1 MGSVV
6 KKIKKTAKKAVKA
19 VKKIVKKNPIT
30 KIVKKAAKGVKKL
43 GGKLWDG
50 IKKVG
55 GKAMKAWGKISQKL
69 GPIGTIA
76 LSFAMPYLLGPL
88 SGMAGTA
95 WSNMATWLGT
105 PATGAGSTF
114 VNVFKTLGYNAMK
127 GAQFVGSTFK
137 GITQTLS
144 QTVRGFAGE
153 GGSLSKGFE
162 ALWGGTKDVFTGKA
176 GFGTLEG
183 TTSKVLG
190 QQVTSYSG
198 KVIEGASGF
207 VKTGGVNMMNANV
220 ANAQAYQAIS
230 NAMSGVTSQYT
241 PEMTKYTNTLQNQY
255 KIDAHTAHQHAM
267 QNGGVVNVDPSNGMS
282 SYNLDFNA
290 SGDFAYSGPGGGAD
304 MGDIAN
310 YGEDMFKYSGDA
322 SKVKFGDTN
331 QYVGVRGSQYKVD
344 GDTYGYGDPKSTGL
358 LSKNAASAAMN
369 ALSGY
374 QEGAPELALPG
385 GYDASLDP
393 FNTRYDGTNVALS
406 AGGQFLSKEQDRFQR
421 TLNLNI
427 TPG

>member
-55 GKAMKAWGKISQKL
+55 GKAMKAWGKVSQKL

-176 GFGTLEG
+176 GMGTLQG
-183 TTSKVLG
+183 TQSQVLG
-190 QQVTSYSG
+190 QTVTSYSG
-198 KVIEGASGF
+198 ATIPTASG
-207 VKTGGVNMMNANV
+207 VVQTGGVNMMNANV

-241 PEMTKYTNTLQNQY
+241 PEMAKYTNTLQNQY

-290 SGDFAYSGPGGGAD
+290 SGDFKFKQTGGPP
-304 MGDIAN
+304 N
-310 YGEDMFKYSGDA
+310 VGEYQYSGDA
-322 SKVKFGDTN
+322 SKIKFGDTN
-331 QYVGVRGSQYKVD
+331 QYVGIRGNQYKVD

-358 LSKNAASAAMN
+358 LSKSTASAAMN

-406 AGGQFLSKEQDRFQR
+406 AGGQFLSKEQDRFQK

-427 TPG
+427 AGG

>member
-55 GKAMKAWGKISQKL
+55 GKAMKAWGKVSQKL

-176 GFGTLEG
+176 GMGTLQG
-183 TTSKVLG
+183 TQSTVLG
-190 QQVTSYSG
+190 QTVTSYSG
-198 KVIEGASGF
+198 ATIPTASG
-207 VKTGGVNMMNANV
+207 VVQTGGVNMLNANV

-290 SGDFAYSGPGGGAD
+290 SGDFKVTQLKPNSTP
-304 MGDIAN
+304 DIQ
-310 YGEDMFKYSGDA
+310 YSGDA
-322 SKVKFGDTN
+322 SKIKFGDTN
-331 QYVGVRGSQYKVD
+331 QYVGIRGNQYKVD

-358 LSKNAASAAMN
+358 LSKSTASAAMN
-369 ALSGY
+369 ALSEY
-374 QEGAPELALPG
+374 QENVPELELPG
-385 GYDASLDP
+385 GYDTSLDP
-393 FNTRYDGTNVALS
+393 YNTRYDGTNVALS

>member
-176 GFGTLEG
+176 GMGTLQG
-183 TTSKVLG
+183 TQSTVLG
-190 QQVTSYSG
+190 QTVTSYSG
-198 KVIEGASGF
+198 ATIPTASG
-207 VKTGGVNMMNANV
+207 VVQTGGVNMLNANV

-241 PEMTKYTNTLQNQY
+241 PEMAKYTNTLQNQY

-369 ALSGY
+369 ALSDY

-406 AGGQFLSKEQDRFQR
+406 AGGQFLSQEQDRFQK

-427 TPG
+427 SGG

>member
-6 KKIKKTAKKAVKA
+6 KKIKKT

-30 KIVKKAAKGVKKL
+30 KIIKKTAKNIKRL

-55 GKAMKAWGKISQKL
+55 GKAMRAWGKISQKL

-95 WSNMATWLGT
+95 WSNLATWMGT

-144 QTVRGFAGE
+144 QTIKGFAGE
-153 GGSLSKGFE
+153 GGSLSKGFQN
-162 ALWGGTKDVFTGKA
+162 LWGGTKDVFSGRA
-176 GFGTLEG
+176 GMGTLQG
-183 TTSKVLG
+183 TQSQILG
-190 QQVTSYSG
+190 QTVTSYG
-198 KVIEGASGF
+198 QAASG
-207 VKTGGVNMMNANV
+207 VVQTGGVNMMTANV
-220 ANAQAYQAIS
+220 ANAQAYQAIT

-241 PEMTKYTNTLQNQY
+241 PEMAKYARTLQNQY
-255 KIDAHTAHQHAM
+255 KIDAYTAHQHAM
-267 QNGGVVNVDPSNGMS
+267 ANGGVTNVDPTNGMS

-304 MGDIAN
+304 MGNMSN
-310 YGEDMFKYSGDA
+310 YGEDMFQYNGNA
-322 SKVKFGDTN
+322 SKIKFGDTN
-331 QYVGVRGSQYKVD
+331 QYVGIRGGQYTVE
-344 GDTYGYGDPKSTGL
+344 GDTYGYGDKAKDGL
-358 LSKNAASAAMN
+358 MSRASKAASSFLDN
-369 ALSGY
+369 YG
-374 QEGAPELALPG
+374 EGEEDLAVLPG
-385 GYDASLDP
+385 YGDASLDP
-393 FNTRYDGTNVALS
+393 YNTIYGGTNVS
-406 AGGQFLSKEQDRFQR
+406 AAGGGQFLTDAQNRFQQS
-421 TLNLNI
+421 LNLNI
-427 TPG
+427 KRG

>member
-176 GFGTLEG
+176 GMGTLAG
-183 TTSKVLG
+183 TPSTVLG
-190 QQVTSYSG
+190 QQVTTFSG
-198 KVIEGASGF
+198 ELVKGASG
-207 VKTGGVNMMNANV
+207 VVQTGGVNMMTANV

-290 SGDFAYSGPGGGAD
+290 SGDFTQLKPNSAFEYT
-304 MGDIAN
+304 
-310 YGEDMFKYSGDA
+310 GDA
-322 SKVKFGDTN
+322 SKIKFGDTN

-358 LSKNAASAAMN
+358 LSKSTASAALN

-374 QEGAPELALPG
+374 TEDTADLSLPG

-393 FNTRYDGTNVALS
+393 YNSRYDGTNVAS
-406 AGGQFLSKEQDRFQR
+406 AGGGQFLTKAQQQFFAQQ
-421 TLNLNI
+421 NLNI
-427 TPG
+427 AGG